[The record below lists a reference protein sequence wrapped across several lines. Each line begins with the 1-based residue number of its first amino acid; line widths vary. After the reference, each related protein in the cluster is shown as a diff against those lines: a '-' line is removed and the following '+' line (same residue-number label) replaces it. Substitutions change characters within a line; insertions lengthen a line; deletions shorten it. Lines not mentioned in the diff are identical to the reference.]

1 MTTVGY
7 GDISAYNTQARVH
20 IHKSHCYFVLFIANI
35 GDGNLYDSS
44 AGGVMLYGY
53 CLGAVASILTNF
65 VISRFACMHAC
76 MLI

>member
-44 AGGVMLYGY
+44 AGWCDVVWLLPWGCCIY
-53 CLGAVASILTNF
+53 ID
-65 VISRFACMHAC
+65 
-76 MLI
+76 